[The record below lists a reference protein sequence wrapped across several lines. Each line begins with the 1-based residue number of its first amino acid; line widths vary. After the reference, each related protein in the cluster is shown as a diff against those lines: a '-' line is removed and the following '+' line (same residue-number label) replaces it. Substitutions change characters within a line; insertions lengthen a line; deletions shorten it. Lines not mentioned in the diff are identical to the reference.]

1 MKNICFTMKIS
12 KILNSS
18 GSRYVVVGA
27 VAYLIDFS
35 SFVVTFKLG
44 LSEIGANIV
53 GKVNGG
59 IFGFFAHRHF
69 TFKVKHG
76 LKINQAIRYF
86 AILAVYAP
94 FSSLVLKLVMY
105 IIHYSILAKFI
116 SDVICIILS
125 YLLTKYI
132 VFMKK
137 HQNIH

>member
-1 MKNICFTMKIS
+1 MKKINEIFNKS
-12 KILNSS
+12 WA
-18 GSRYVVVGA
+18 RYIVVGA
-27 VAYLIDFS
+27 VAYLIDFC
-35 SFVVTFKLG
+35 SFVITLKLG
-44 LSEIGANIV
+44 MSAFNSNIV

-76 LKINQAIRYF
+76 LKINQAMRYF
-86 AILAVYAP
+86 FLLALYAP
-94 FSSLVLKLVMY
+94 VSSFILKLVMY
-105 IIHYSILAKFI
+105 FIHVSILAKFI

-137 HQNIH
+137 HQISN